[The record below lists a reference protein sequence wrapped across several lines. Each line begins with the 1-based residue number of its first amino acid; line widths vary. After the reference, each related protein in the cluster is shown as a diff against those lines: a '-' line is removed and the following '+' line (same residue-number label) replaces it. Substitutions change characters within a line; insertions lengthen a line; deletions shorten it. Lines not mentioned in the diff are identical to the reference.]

1 MCVCDDGMR
10 NQIDMKFRE
19 ILTTG
24 SEGSQYIRAYLT
36 VRSLYANMLATTPI
50 PIIDTNSTSTIVL
63 PSGIRILLKSS
74 EFDESVGSVEY
85 VTWTKHE
92 H

>member
-1 MCVCDDGMR
+1 
-10 NQIDMKFRE
+10 
-19 ILTTG
+19 
-24 SEGSQYIRAYLT
+24 
-36 VRSLYANMLATTPI
+36 MLATTPI

-74 EFDESVGSVEY
+74 EFDDESVGSVEY